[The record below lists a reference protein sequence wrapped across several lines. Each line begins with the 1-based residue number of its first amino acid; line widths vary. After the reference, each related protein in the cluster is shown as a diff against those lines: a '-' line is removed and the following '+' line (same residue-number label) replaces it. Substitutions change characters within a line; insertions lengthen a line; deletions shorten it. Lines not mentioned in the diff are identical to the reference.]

1 MCVDRNKKRRL
12 GQVGKMKTLSSD
24 ILGQGKPLLLLH
36 GLFASKSNLR
46 MLAKQLAS
54 EYQVHA
60 LDLPLHGAS
69 SDCSALDLDDM
80 ALAVEEYSSMQGLD
94 APAIVGH
101 SLGGKVAMSV
111 ALRARIEIA
120 QLVVVDI
127 APVRYEGSHGAV
139 FAGIRGVASKA
150 CTSRAQARTV
160 LAECVSEAMVQEFL
174 LTQLRR
180 SECHGSMQWVFNWQ
194 ALEQAYEELLKAP
207 SSLEPVDTRT
217 LFIRGA
223 LSDYVT
229 DQNLA
234 VARALFPRSRVLTFK
249 GVGHWLHAEKPEQFV
264 QAVLQFLVSDA
275 K

>member
-1 MCVDRNKKRRL
+1 MDRNKKWRL

-36 GLFASKSNLR
+36 GLFASRSNLR

-69 SDCSALDLDDM
+69 SDCSASDLDDM
-80 ALAVEEYSSMQGLD
+80 ALAVEEYSSTQGLD

-111 ALRARIEIA
+111 ALRARIKVS

-127 APVRYEGSHGAV
+127 APVQYTGSHGSV
-139 FAGIRGVASKA
+139 FAGIQGVAGARCS
-150 CTSRAQARTV
+150 SRAQARSV
-160 LAECVSEAMVQEFL
+160 LSEFVSEAMVQEFL

-180 SECHGSMQWVFNWQ
+180 SESDGSMQWVFNWQ
-194 ALEQAYEELLKAP
+194 ALEHAYEELLKAP
-207 SSLEPVDTRT
+207 SSPEPVNTRT

-229 DQNLA
+229 DENLA
-234 VARALFPRSRVLTFK
+234 AARALFPRSRVLTFK

-264 QAVLQFLVSDA
+264 EAVLQFLDTEA
-275 K
+275 N

>member
-1 MCVDRNKKRRL
+1 
-12 GQVGKMKTLSSD
+12 MKTLSSD

-36 GLFASKSNLR
+36 GLFASRSNLR
-46 MLAKQLAS
+46 LIAKQFAS

-69 SDCSALDLDDM
+69 SDYSASDLDDM

-111 ALRARIEIA
+111 ALRARIEIS

-139 FAGIRGVASKA
+139 FAGIKGVASKG

-180 SECHGSMQWVFNWQ
+180 SESDGSMQWVFNWQ
-194 ALEQAYEELLKAP
+194 ALEQAHKELLKAP

-217 LFIRGA
+217 LFIRGS